1 MSGRNKGFTLVELM
15 VSVAILGILIAAEV
29 AFLSSGA
36 NVYRVVYNNV
46 DLQVESQ
53 TILNQMEDAV
63 INCSGGMSY
72 QNNTLY
78 VIDPGSGGSDEY
90 DEYEFSF
97 ASGALTY
104 THNTITVTNGTPA
117 APVLSESA
125 PLSAHVKSFGVAFQP
140 TVGNVISTK
149 ISLGLAQQ
157 SSSFA
162 ADKTVDSRNKPVQ
175 AASEAGLIQ
184 EVCK

>member
-1 MSGRNKGFTLVELM
+1 MSGRNEGFTLVELM

-29 AFLSSGA
+29 AFLTSGSG
-36 NVYRVVYNNV
+36 VYRAVYNNV

-53 TILNQMEDAV
+53 TILNQMEDV
-63 INCSGGMSY
+63 LINCNGGMCF
-72 QNNTLY
+72 QNDTLY
-78 VIDPGSGGSDEY
+78 VIDPGGGGDGEY

-97 ASGALTY
+97 ASGELTY
-104 THNTITVTNGTPA
+104 VRNTIAVLNGTPA
-117 APVLSESA
+117 APVPAESA

-140 TVGNVISTK
+140 AAGNVVSTK

-157 SSSFA
+157 GASFA